1 LAFKGLIRDGVIVLY
16 SLYKKS
22 RLKSILGGEKMG
34 WYWLDKENRITPV
47 SRYCD
52 AGTEQDV
59 IKAINTLKDL
69 QKNKIV
75 WVEEVEK
82 AVRRFDEENR
92 LRRRL
97 EGHQEA
103 IRRWREKAGVD
114 APPKEVTFYTAE
126 LIVRERQNIVEKHYI
141 LPIEKNPAL
150 FEDAKLFA
158 KNYCRENDWS
168 LRRVYFS
175 YFQGWIMVIEAA
187 DPNLE

>member
-1 LAFKGLIRDGVIVLY
+1 M
-16 SLYKKS
+16 
-22 RLKSILGGEKMG
+22 GGTG
-34 WYWLDKENRITPV
+34 WTRNRI
-47 SRYCD
+47 RAIAMLGR
-52 AGTEQDV
+52 AGRHKD
-59 IKAINTLKDL
+59 NTLRPA
-69 QKNKIV
+69 KNKIV

-141 LPIEKNPAL
+141 LPLEKNPAL